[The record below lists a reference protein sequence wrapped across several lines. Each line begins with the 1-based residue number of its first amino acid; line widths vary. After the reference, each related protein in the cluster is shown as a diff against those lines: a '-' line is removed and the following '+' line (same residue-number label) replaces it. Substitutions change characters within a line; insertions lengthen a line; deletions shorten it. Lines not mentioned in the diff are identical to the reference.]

1 MTEAPIRQRY
11 LPSFRLDGRGAVVT
25 GASQGLGRHIALALA
40 EAGADLA
47 LVGRN
52 PVSLE
57 DVAAEARAM
66 GRSAVC
72 LGADL
77 SRVGEIAGVIARAA
91 DSLGRIDILVNNAG
105 TNIQQ
110 SAVDVTE
117 EAWDTVMNINLKGA
131 FFTAREVGLRMI
143 AQGGGGRIVNIAS
156 QMAAV
161 GFYKRSAYCASKA
174 AVAAFTKVLALEW
187 AAEGIRVNAVGPT
200 FIDSPLARKVFED
213 KDIHAAVLQRLP
225 IGRLGRMEEV
235 AAAVLYLVS
244 DGADL
249 VTGQTLM
256 VDGGWTAQ

>member
-1 MTEAPIRQRY
+1 MTSAGSIF
-11 LPSFRLDGRGAVVT
+11 LPSFRLDGRQAIVT

-47 LVGRN
+47 LVGRSLG
-52 PVSLE
+52 SLE
-57 DVAAEARAM
+57 SVAAEAHAM
-66 GRSAVC
+66 GRLAVC
-72 LGADL
+72 VTADL
-77 SRVGEIAGVIARAA
+77 SQIDEVRKMTAQIAEV
-91 DSLGRIDILVNNAG
+91 LGRIDILVNNAG

-110 SAVDVTE
+110 LAVDVTE

-213 KDIHAAVLQRLP
+213 KEIHAAVLQRLP

-235 AAAVLYLVS
+235 AAAVVYLVS

-249 VTGQTLM
+249 VTGHTLM